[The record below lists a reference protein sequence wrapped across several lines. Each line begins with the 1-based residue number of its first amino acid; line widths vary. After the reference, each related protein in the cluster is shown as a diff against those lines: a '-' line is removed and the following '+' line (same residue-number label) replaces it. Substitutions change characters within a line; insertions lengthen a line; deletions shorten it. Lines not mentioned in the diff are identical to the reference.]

1 VSGFTSSPTPLRA
14 GRTALRKEA
23 SGVESFALPPLVL
36 VQEDGAKLAQVVR
49 RIFELGKDDRPL
61 IDS

>member
-1 VSGFTSSPTPLRA
+1 
-14 GRTALRKEA
+14 
-23 SGVESFALPPLVL
+23 VL